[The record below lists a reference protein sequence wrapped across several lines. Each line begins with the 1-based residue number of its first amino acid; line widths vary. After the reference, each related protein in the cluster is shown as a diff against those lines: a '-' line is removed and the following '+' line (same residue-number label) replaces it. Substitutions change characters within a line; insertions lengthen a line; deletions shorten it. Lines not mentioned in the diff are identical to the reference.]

1 MRTLG
6 KAEQRILDRLVSQ
19 DSGLP
24 ALLLMEGA
32 ARALAAYVTQ
42 VIKPAGGSTIAVCC
56 GRGNNG
62 GDGYAAARLLLACGD
77 YRIQVY
83 ETAEAAAA
91 QGDAAVNR
99 QAWLQ
104 MGQIIQPLEQ
114 FALPAGLVLD
124 AVFGSGFSC
133 DRQLDAP
140 VAAWTEKVEAGRADG
155 RYKVLAVDI
164 PSGVEAGTGKADP
177 HALHADVTLSFF
189 YAKTGCYAYPGRSFA
204 GLTVVSDLG
213 LPRPYLDR
221 LARQAGLLAPEVI
234 TREDLIPWA
243 PARPAESHKGS
254 FGKCLLWAGSPGL
267 GGAAILALQAALHS
281 GVGYTK
287 VLLPASLYAAAL
299 TACPSALIQPVTELE
314 QGTEDPAV
322 LTAELNEGLSW
333 CDSCLA
339 GPGLGLPADISARQ
353 FRWQAL
359 ARLIEKA
366 PRLVLD
372 ADALNEL
379 AAQGAAGR
387 ARLQTRFESGL
398 APAVLT
404 PHPGEY
410 QRLCPEG
417 AELVKTDR
425 LQAARLL
432 SDLTD
437 AVVVLKGAGTVVAFP
452 SAANQRSSCQQ
463 LPHNRLWI
471 NSSGNPAQ
479 AKAGS
484 GDILAGLLAGLLAQP
499 LPLGQAVLAAVF
511 LHGSAA
517 DLAAGRQ
524 AGRSVLPGD
533 TLDTLGLAF
542 RNCTWQ

>member
-6 KAEQRILDRLVSQ
+6 KTEQRTLDRLVSQ

-32 ARALAAYVTQ
+32 ARAVAEYVTR
-42 VIKPAGGSTIAVCC
+42 VLKPASGSTIAVCC

-77 YRIQVY
+77 YQLQVY
-83 ETAEAAAA
+83 ETAAAAGN
-91 QGDAAVNR
+91 QGDAAINR

-104 MGQIIQPLEQ
+104 MGRLIQPLEQ
-114 FALPAGLVLD
+114 FKLQTGLVID
-124 AVFGSGFSC
+124 AVFGSGFTC
-133 DRQLDAP
+133 DRPLDP
-140 VAAWTEKVEAGRADG
+140 VLAGWSQKLEAGRADG
-155 RYKVLAVDI
+155 RYQVLAVDI

-189 YAKTGCYAYPGRSFA
+189 YAKTGCYAYPGRDLA
-204 GLTVVSDLG
+204 GLTVVSELG
-213 LPRPYLDR
+213 LPQSYLDR
-221 LARQAGLLAPEVI
+221 LARQAGLQAPEVI
-234 TREDLIPWA
+234 TREDLVPWA

-254 FGKCLLWAGSPGL
+254 FGKCLLWAGSPGM
-267 GGAAILALQAALHS
+267 GGAAVLALQAALRS

-287 VLLPASLYAAAL
+287 ALIPESLYAAAL
-299 TACPSALIQPVTELE
+299 TACPSALIQPLSE
-314 QGTEDPAV
+314 QDGGAVDPSALQV
-322 LTAELNEGLSW
+322 SLKDGLSW

-339 GPGLGLPADISARQ
+339 GPGLGQPAEPDTRQAR
-353 FRWQAL
+353 WEAMENL
-359 ARLIEKA
+359 TATA

-372 ADALNEL
+372 ADALNML
-379 AAQGAAGR
+379 AARGGAGR
-387 ARLQTRFESGL
+387 ELLQSRFRSGL

-417 AELVKTDR
+417 ATLVRTDR
-425 LQAARLL
+425 LKAAKLL
-432 SDLTD
+432 SDLTG
-437 AVVVLKGAGTVVAFP
+437 AVVVLKGAGTIVAFP
-452 SAANQRSSCQQ
+452 QASGRRQTEPD
-463 LPHNRLWI
+463 LPANRLWI

-499 LPLGQAVLAAVF
+499 LPLWQAVLAAVF

-524 AGRSVLPGD
+524 AGRAVLPGD

-542 RNCTWQ
+542 RSCKWQ